1 MKSSLKFTAIALLL
15 GGVLHIQSL
24 DAATS
29 DGVNYDLAINPFAE
43 RVRGIFA
50 SSSTSREFATSIEAL
65 SRATSN
71 TNQDKRLLLHTL
83 VGEVLT
89 SERPLTFFEEAFA
102 DESVKAKVFMAA
114 CIGAKRGS
122 SSISGLRE
130 ELDVLT
136 SKLGKRTDEIASLHE
151 EFDILT
157 SKLANRIE
165 EIASLHDEV
174 NELSDETEL
183 LQRDVNDLSD
193 ALDQAQQTLQS
204 ADVRAFMP
212 LTVPSAITP
221 VEELAVY
228 TVVASKPSTLPLAE
242 QVFLLKVRENLGD
255 PAKLGESIAQLDTL
269 MRFIRNIAS
278 DVRTPENLARSALLR
293 DVIPQVQAIA
303 PIVGG
308 YMQSILGQV
317 TAINTEVR
325 SRSGMLW
332 AGTPTQIQTLQLSEL
347 DARKNL
353 AYSVFDALFGT
364 MTKPVTVPAAVDFR
378 TDQTPANVLAKNV
391 QTLHATL
398 PVPVTS
404 SSVIVKSDG
413 SIAFSGGVDFSTG
426 TELSSEYMMPI
437 QTATAELLSMVL
449 GAQTLVG
456 GTLATSSVTG
466 FAELELAKASLL
478 PPPLA
483 LLAGMT
489 VDLDT
494 SSDSEGSAEGTLV
507 VPVKEQ
513 ETTA

>member
-24 DAATS
+24 DAAS
-29 DGVNYDLAINPFAE
+29 DGVNYGLAINPFTE
-43 RVRGIFA
+43 QVRGIIA
-50 SSSTSREFATSIEAL
+50 SSSTSREFATSIETL
-65 SRATSN
+65 SRVTSN

-83 VGEVLT
+83 VSEVIT

-122 SSISGLRE
+122 ISIRELRK
-130 ELDVLT
+130 ELDTATFALT
-136 SKLGKRTDEIASLHE
+136 
-151 EFDILT
+151 
-157 SKLANRIE
+157 
-165 EIASLHDEV
+165 
-174 NELSDETEL
+174 
-183 LQRDVNDLSD
+183 
-193 ALDQAQQTLQS
+193 QAMQTLQS

-255 PAKLGESIAQLDTL
+255 PAKLEYSIAQLGTL
-269 MRFIRNIAS
+269 MQFVRNIAS

-303 PIVGG
+303 PIFGG
-308 YMQSILGQV
+308 YMQSILGQI

-449 GAQTLVG
+449 GAQTLVR

-489 VDLDT
+489 DDLDT
-494 SSDSEGSAEGTLV
+494 SSHSEEGTLV

>member
-43 RVRGIFA
+43 RVSRIFA

-83 VGEVLT
+83 VSEVLT

-136 SKLGKRTDEIASLHE
+136 SKL
-151 EFDILT
+151 
-157 SKLANRIE
+157 ANRIE

-174 NELSDETEL
+174 NELSYGIEW
-183 LQRDVNDLSD
+183 LQRDVNDLSS

-204 ADVRAFMP
+204 VEVRAFLP
-212 LTVPSAITP
+212 LTVPSVITP

-242 QVFLLKVRENLGD
+242 QIYLLKVRENLGD
-255 PAKLGESIAQLDTL
+255 PVRLGASLTQLDTL
-269 MRFIRNIAS
+269 MQFVRNIAS
-278 DVRTPENLARSALLR
+278 DVRTPESLARSALLR

-426 TELSSEYMMPI
+426 TELSSDYMMPI
-437 QTATAELLSMVL
+437 QTATAELLSMGL
-449 GAQTLVG
+449 GAQTLVR
-456 GTLATSSVTG
+456 GTFATSSVTG